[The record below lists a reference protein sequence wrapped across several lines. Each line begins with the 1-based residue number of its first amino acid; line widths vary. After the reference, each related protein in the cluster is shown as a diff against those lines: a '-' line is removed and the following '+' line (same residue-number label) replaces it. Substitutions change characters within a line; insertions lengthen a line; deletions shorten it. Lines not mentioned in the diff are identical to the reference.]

1 MEGSPSTLP
10 MSSSEPGAP
19 PAPVELRLRDLRPIE
34 APLIIVAR
42 VVSAQRKEITR
53 RSDGGRRPVLSGLL
67 SDGTATVRFTWWD
80 PPAEELERGTI
91 LRAGPIQLREY
102 RGRQEI
108 SFTWKTRVAL
118 ASEADLP
125 TLSPD
130 DLPARRISE
139 LDEGDEGFRLEVRVA
154 RVAPRTVSVGQER
167 RLLHEGI
174 LFDGSGAI
182 PFTAW
187 SDFGLAEGEAVRIL
201 GAYVGAFRNEPQ
213 LILDERAHV
222 QRTPGSALPSL
233 EEWRTL
239 APMPIGLLEAARGS
253 DHVRVE
259 GVVVGLLPPS
269 GLVYRCPSCERGVAG
284 GLCRTHG
291 AVAGLPDLRARV
303 ALDDG
308 TGTLTVNVDR
318 AGTEKLWGRTLAE
331 ALADLKEHP
340 DASQIEEAIHR
351 TIFGRRL
358 AVTGRAT
365 SDAFGVTL
373 RPEATVPVTIE
384 APKDLPELREAV
396 EVRRR

>member
-1 MEGSPSTLP
+1 

-222 QRTPGSALPSL
+222 QRTPGS
-233 EEWRTL
+233 
-239 APMPIGLLEAARGS
+239 
-253 DHVRVE
+253 
-259 GVVVGLLPPS
+259 
-269 GLVYRCPSCERGVAG
+269 
-284 GLCRTHG
+284 
-291 AVAGLPDLRARV
+291 
-303 ALDDG
+303 
-308 TGTLTVNVDR
+308 
-318 AGTEKLWGRTLAE
+318 
-331 ALADLKEHP
+331 
-340 DASQIEEAIHR
+340 
-351 TIFGRRL
+351 
-358 AVTGRAT
+358 
-365 SDAFGVTL
+365 
-373 RPEATVPVTIE
+373 
-384 APKDLPELREAV
+384 
-396 EVRRR
+396 